1 MLLNYRFGM
10 SEILNKSRQNE
21 AASSLLIRNYFYA
34 SSIHCIYYSCFQKLL
49 FLVRRHGYENEESW
63 YLSKDKKKGSHNRTI
78 GSFLSLMRDKG
89 VDGVLS
95 MDREIQSLKRD
106 RGLADYEEAKI
117 TEKIVHVCMDR
128 AHKINSIINKGFGN
142 EIE

>member
-1 MLLNYRFGM
+1 M

-21 AASSLLIRNYFYA
+21 AASSLLFRNYLYA

-49 FLVRRHGYENEESW
+49 FLVKRHGYENVESW
-63 YLSKDKKKGSHNRTI
+63 QLGKNKKKDSHNRTI

-89 VDGVLS
+89 VEGVYL

-106 RGLADYEEAKI
+106 RVLSDYKEAKI

-128 AHKINSIINKGFGN
+128 ANKINSIINKGFGN